1 MSGEPK
7 IPPPVI
13 APHVIEALAHDRP
26 ELLSD
31 AERTEVER
39 LRSDHPEAL
48 DRAIASARESSR
60 AFTRALPRAVSD
72 DVDVDALVRTA
83 LARAEHATERASAR
97 TLAIGATLGV
107 LFAAVSGWL
116 ALGASDGGPLEPVR
130 RAAALAR
137 AGVTLALVTTRA
149 LDAVPGGAPTV
160 ALVLLGVASGVVL
173 LLRRYDGVLRAAL
186 PLVLLA
192 AFVPTYAH
200 AYDLEGVLPADRDV
214 HVEADHEP
222 RSQVLT
228 EAARDAGL
236 GLVYTLPDD
245 PPVTLHV
252 RHVPLSEVLEA
263 ILPPDAAVH
272 ATPRLLTIHPSRR
285 SVMAPL
291 AATPEVPGRSVE
303 LRDMLTFGRD
313 ARVAPDQEV
322 RDVVTMGGDAT
333 IEGRTYGSV
342 VTMGG
347 DADISGVVVGDVL
360 TAGGDIHVRDR
371 GVVHGRLDSLGGRV
385 QIDAPS
391 VPSGSSVVSPL
402 PAAAMTSLPLTPSQD
417 DGDGGIVWAILRYS
431 LLFLAAILFLGLAP
445 ERFGR
450 VQRAIALRPVRTLAT
465 GILGSLVT
473 VVVMGALCVSLIGIP
488 VALVL
493 AIPMPVAAT
502 AALAAML
509 PVIGAM
515 IPTRKLE
522 GRPVA
527 RLAAGALVLFV
538 VTRIPVVGGFALFFA
553 LLTGL
558 GALVLTRFG
567 GREAGDEGL

>member
-1 MSGEPK
+1 MTLR
-7 IPPPVI
+7 
-13 APHVIEALAHDRP
+13 PHVLEALAHDRLD
-26 ELLSD
+26 LLTEQEG
-31 AERTEVER
+31 AEVEA
-39 LRSDHPEAL
+39 LRERDPAAL
-48 DRAIASARESSR
+48 ERAIASARETSH

-83 LARAEHATERASAR
+83 LARAEHASERASAR
-97 TLAIGATLGV
+97 TLAVGATLGV
-107 LFAAVSGWL
+107 MLAAISGSL
-116 ALGASDGGPLEPVR
+116 ALAMSEGGTLEPLR
-130 RAAALAR
+130 RAASLVR
-137 AGVTLALVTTRA
+137 AGLTLSLVTTRA
-149 LDAVPGGAPTV
+149 LDGIPGGAATI
-160 ALVLLGVASGVVL
+160 ALVLLATVSGVVML
-173 LLRRYDGVLRAAL
+173 ARRFDGPLRAAL
-186 PLVLLA
+186 PLVLIA

-200 AYDLEGVLPADRDV
+200 AYDLEGVLPADRSV
-214 HVEADHEP
+214 HVDADRMP

-228 EAARDAGL
+228 EAARGAGL

-263 ILPPDAAVH
+263 VLPPDAAVH
-272 ATPRLLTIHPSRR
+272 ATPRLLTVHPSRS
-285 SVMAPL
+285 SVMQPL
-291 AATPEVPGRSVE
+291 VAGPEVPGRSVE
-303 LRDMLTFGRD
+303 LHDVITMGGD
-313 ARVAPDQEV
+313 AHVAPGQEV

-333 IEGRTYGSV
+333 IDGRTYGSV

-347 DADISGVVVGDVL
+347 DADVSGVVVGDVV
-360 TAGGDIHVRDR
+360 TMGGDIHVREQ
-371 GVVHGRLDSLGGRV
+371 GMVHGRLDSLGGEVRV
-385 QIDAPS
+385 DPPG
-391 VPSGSSVVSPL
+391 VSVVPTSSLPPAALTASPL
-402 PAAAMTSLPLTPSQD
+402 REGHGGGSD
-417 DGDGGIVWAILRYS
+417 DEGGIVWAVLRYS

-450 VQRAIALRPVRTLAT
+450 VQRAIVERPVRTLAT
-465 GILGSLVT
+465 GILGVIVT
-473 VVVMGALCVSLIGIP
+473 GVVMIALCVSLIGIP

-515 IPTRKLE
+515 IPTRKLD

-538 VTRIPVVGGFALFFA
+538 LTRIPLVGGLALALA
-553 LLTGL
+553 LLAGL

-567 GREAGDEGL
+567 ARDAGPQGL